1 MAHELSNTFS
11 DPDLISDAAKQKIV
25 LMAAPITEFTDK
37 LRDAG
42 FQVQSHFIFS
52 QYAGPTVVVGR
63 DFVVDEDRHTDEGRF
78 YNRSNTYFYV
88 GINAESGNY
97 NLNWAGVDRSEDIAG
112 HEFHNIINPLQGP
125 NKPLYDVLNG
135 LARRVMLN
143 EGDDHSKNT
152 KIRQIVET
160 ILQKYNSVPVQSSG
174 LDIPTIG
181 Q

>member
-1 MAHELSNTFS
+1 MAEQIQNNFNDPAQMSNE
-11 DPDLISDAAKQKIV
+11 AKQKIV

-52 QYAGPTVVVGR
+52 KYAGPTVVIGR
-63 DFVVDEDRHTDEGRF
+63 DFVVDEDRHTDEARF

-112 HEFHNIINPLQGP
+112 HEFHGIISPLQGP
-125 NKPLYDVLNG
+125 NKALYDVLNG

-160 ILQKYNSVPVQSSG
+160 ILQKYNGAPVQSSH

-181 Q
+181 